1 MARWYAYLKY
11 VWSYGA
17 CDFELVVIIFYV
29 SIFCSA
35 SIPRSGVGLVLVLVL
50 ILWQILVRVLRLVLV
65 LVLVLGRLSIC
76 LCLWHAPLYLIPDCS
91 IVAVSPMCPI
101 CPILGHGI
109 QSPLLDSFPNQTAS
123 GIVSNATQRNE
134 TRLSELACISKFQV
148 SLQPRWSAARTSTS
162 TPAANP
168 PTLKPSHPKP
178 CMVTPFLSPFSLPIR
193 PQGGFIALGI
203 FAYLRHHRSS
213 LLCVSQLSD
222 MVEGKT
228 SGRSRKAAKQQL
240 RTKNQQRANPCAT
253 HFLHSLSC
261 NVAVVAVPVAVAL
274 FYLAF

>member
-1 MARWYAYLKY
+1 M
-11 VWSYGA
+11 
-17 CDFELVVIIFYV
+17 
-29 SIFCSA
+29 
-35 SIPRSGVGLVLVLVL
+35 L
-50 ILWQILVRVLRLVLV
+50 ILWQILVRVLR

-91 IVAVSPMCPI
+91 ILAVSPMCPI

-123 GIVSNATQRNE
+123 GIVSNATQRNA
-134 TRLSELACISKFQV
+134 TLGARLHFQV
-148 SLQPRWSAARTSTS
+148 PSFVATPMVSSSDFHVHSCRQSTDS
-162 TPAANP
+162 KTLTPQ
-168 PTLKPSHPKP
+168 P